1 MMLHVLPDSVHQIP
15 SPDSFT
21 YPFCYEPHPLCVAA
35 ASEVRSYLK
44 SQLQW
49 SEELSLGKML
59 GVLVVEKEGER
70 GFLAAFSGTL
80 GGKTLQEYFVPPVF
94 DLMNPGCFFQQ
105 EQQRI
110 SELNR
115 QIKKLETQ
123 IQPSPLHQVAEQ
135 EIADARKK
143 MIQAKNRRD
152 QLRLSLSVEELK
164 KKEPEMIR
172 ESQFLKAQLK
182 RIEHSWKKRLE
193 EADRPAFALQAEIK
207 CLQAERQQRSQDL
220 QQWLF
225 SQYAFLN
232 AKGERKTLPEIFLSC
247 PIPSGA
253 GDCCAP
259 KLLQAAYVNGMHPL
273 CMAEFWMGVSPKDE
287 VRVEG
292 HYYPACR
299 SKCRPILG
307 HMLQGLSVDSNPLLE
322 GHQELQSQLEILWQD
337 SQIAVVCKPSGMLSV
352 PGLDDLPSVF
362 SSMKSRFPDA
372 DGPLIVHRLD
382 MDTSG
387 LMVIALTAHAYENL
401 QQQFF
406 RHKIKKKYV
415 ALLERP
421 MVVGQE
427 GDISLPL
434 RPDFSDRPRQMVD
447 QKHGKSAMTH
457 YRVLENRKSHAFV
470 ALWPQTG
477 RTHQLRVHCAHPLG
491 LNNPIVGDRLYG
503 KPNERLMLHAQELEF
518 QHPAD
523 SKSMKFVL
531 PMIFRFEKM

>member
-1 MMLHVLPDSVHQIP
+1 MMMHVLPDSVHETP
-15 SPDSFT
+15 SPNSFT

-35 ASEVRSYLK
+35 ASEVRSYLR

-49 SEELSLGKML
+49 SDELSQGKML
-59 GVLVVEKEGER
+59 GILVVEKESER

-94 DLMNPGCFFQQ
+94 DLMNPGCYFQQ

-115 QIKKLETQ
+115 QIKELETQ
-123 IQPSPLHQVAEQ
+123 IQPSSLHQVAEQ
-135 EIADARKK
+135 EIAEAKKK

-152 QLRLSLSVEELK
+152 QLRLSLSKEELK

-182 RIEHSWKKRLE
+182 RIERSWKDRLE
-193 EADRPAFALQAEIK
+193 EADRPAFALKAEIK
-207 CLQAERQQRSQDL
+207 RLQAERQQRSQDL

-247 PIPSGA
+247 QIPSGA

-259 KLLQAAYVNGMHPL
+259 KLLQAAYKNGMHPL
-273 CMAEFWMGVSPKDE
+273 CMAEFWVGVSPKDE

-352 PGLDDLPSVF
+352 PGLDDLPSVL

-387 LMVIALTAHAYENL
+387 LMVIALTSHAYENL

-415 ALLERP
+415 ALLERT

-447 QKHGKSAMTH
+447 QQHGKSAMTH
-457 YRVLENRKSHAFV
+457 YRVLENKKGHAFV
-470 ALWPQTG
+470 ELWPQTG

-503 KPNERLMLHAQELEF
+503 KISERLMLHAQELEF
-518 QHPAD
+518 QHPTD
-523 SKSMKFVL
+523 GKSMKFVL
-531 PMIFRFEKM
+531 PMMFRFEKM